1 MIQFIELHLKTSSS
15 PQTGDEAQEAWP
27 KHFRKAIE

>member
-15 PQTGDEAQEAWP
+15 PQTGDEAQEA
-27 KHFRKAIE
+27 